1 MGKDF
6 PLEAIA
12 GCRLVPY
19 CFAWRLDR
27 SGLQPIAEVPVSVLS
42 KKRWPEQLLEDLTR
56 LSISEEECRSLS
68 SDSIRV
74 LESNLQAMKSL
85 SYLTLSKRKEAG
97 PRNSLLIEENATA
110 GFVEYA
116 LQRIGSLDRLA
127 ELHIE
132 EQCLTLDHLHTI
144 LSLPKLRSL
153 RLQSDLISNEGSL
166 AADNIYNISSLRITS
181 TKFSEPDDCNNYCVR
196 VRVFLCVGL

>member
-1 MGKDF
+1 M
-6 PLEAIA
+6 A
-12 GCRLVPY
+12 
-19 CFAWRLDR
+19 
-27 SGLQPIAEVPVSVLS
+27 
-42 KKRWPEQLLEDLTR
+42 EQLLEDLTR
-56 LSISEEECRSLS
+56 LSISEEECRSFS

-85 SYLTLSKRKEAG
+85 SYLTLTKRTEAV

-127 ELHIE
+127 QLNIE
-132 EQCLTLDHLHTI
+132 ELCLTLDHHLTRI

-181 TKFSEPDDCNNYCVR
+181 TKFSEPETCNNYCVR
-196 VRVFLCVGL
+196 VRNLSFCGWTMT

>member
-1 MGKDF
+1 MT
-6 PLEAIA
+6 
-12 GCRLVPY
+12 
-19 CFAWRLDR
+19 
-27 SGLQPIAEVPVSVLS
+27 
-42 KKRWPEQLLEDLTR
+42 KRT
-56 LSISEEECRSLS
+56 
-68 SDSIRV
+68 
-74 LESNLQAMKSL
+74 
-85 SYLTLSKRKEAG
+85 EAG

-127 ELHIE
+127 QLNIE
-132 EQCLTLDHLHTI
+132 ELCLTLDHLHTI

-181 TKFSEPDDCNNYCVR
+181 TKFSEPETCNNYCVR
-196 VRVFLCVGL
+196 VRNLSFCGWTMTS